1 MSKVWFITG
10 ANRGF
15 GRQFAEAAL
24 ARGDRVAATSRKASA
39 LVEMVSKYGDLVFPL
54 ELDVTDRAGVER
66 AVKAAAD
73 HFDRLDVIVNNAG
86 YGLFGMIEE
95 ITVQQMRDQM
105 EVNFFGLLN
114 VTQAVLPILRKQGSG
129 HIIQMSTIGGVMAF
143 TNLGAYNASKW
154 AVEGLSEALAQEV
167 GQFGI
172 NVTLIEPGLFDTDW
186 RGSSAVHADPLPHYE
201 SLREAAKNRAA
212 DPSMIGDPKAAGQA
226 ILTIVDAEKPP
237 LRVFFGKRPVEA
249 VPAAYEAR
257 LKVWDE
263 WKHVSLAANGH

>member
-1 MSKVWFITG
+1 MS
-10 ANRGF
+10 
-15 GRQFAEAAL
+15 
-24 ARGDRVAATSRKASA
+24 
-39 LVEMVSKYGDLVFPL
+39 
-54 ELDVTDRAGVER
+54 
-66 AVKAAAD
+66 
-73 HFDRLDVIVNNAG
+73 
-86 YGLFGMIEE
+86 
-95 ITVQQMRDQM
+95 DQM

-143 TNLGAYNASKW
+143 SNLGAYNASKW

-186 RGSSAVHADPLPHYE
+186 RGSSAVHAEPLPHYE
-201 SLREAAKNRAA
+201 SLREAAKNRAV

-226 ILTIVDAEKPP
+226 ILTIADAEKPP

-257 LKVWDE
+257 LKGWDE